1 MGLNDLAQA
10 GQSDKTTTPRGSVLT
25 DARSS
30 QPVLNIDPDTDIG
43 GAQHRFPE
51 TNQSAIVRARST
63 DQVVRQ
69 RAFETILA
77 NYWKPVYKYIRFK
90 WHTSNEDAKDLTQG
104 FFANAFEKN
113 HFATYDAAKASF
125 QTFLRTCLDGFI
137 ANERKAGAR
146 LKRGGAFE
154 HFQFDF
160 VSAEDEFASHA
171 VAVNL
176 NPEEY
181 FHREWVRWMF
191 TLALEALR
199 RRCEES
205 GKGIH
210 FQLFERYDLADDG
223 AENVSYASLGREF
236 GLEPATVNNYLAA
249 VRRDFRRI
257 VIEKLRE
264 ITATE
269 EEFRNEAR
277 SLLGVE
283 VK

>member
-1 MGLNDLAQA
+1 M
-10 GQSDKTTTPRGSVLT
+10 
-25 DARSS
+25 
-30 QPVLNIDPDTDIG
+30 NIDPDTDIG

-63 DQVVRQ
+63 DQAVRQ

-77 NYWKPVYKYIRFK
+77 SYWKPVYKYVRLK
-90 WHTSNEDAKDLTQG
+90 WHTGNEDAKDLTQG

-113 HFATYDAAKASF
+113 QFASYDASKASF
-125 QTFLRTCLDGFI
+125 QTFLRTCLDGFV
-137 ANERKAGAR
+137 ANQRKAGAR
-146 LKRGGAFE
+146 LKRGGDYE

-160 VSAEDEFASHA
+160 VSAEDEFALHA
-171 VAVNL
+171 ASTDL
-176 NPEEY
+176 SPEDY

-191 TLALEALR
+191 TLAVEALR
-199 RRCEES
+199 QRCEAS
-205 GKGIH
+205 GRGVQ
-210 FQLFERYDLADDG
+210 FQLFERYDLAED
-223 AENVSYASLGREF
+223 ASVSYASLAQEF
-236 GLEPATVNNYLAA
+236 GLDQTTVTNYLAA
-249 VRRDFRRI
+249 ARRDFRRL
-257 VIEKLRE
+257 VLEKVRE